1 MPQPS
6 TTAAT
11 LPVTSLYAHV
21 PFCQT
26 ICGYCDFFSV
36 LTDRKA
42 FGPLVDALLTEL
54 ETCRPVA
61 TEPMQTIFVGGG
73 TPTTLPPAELRR
85 LLTALRAFPS
95 IDNSGA
101 GVPARTPDNSGAGV
115 PARTPEDSGAG
126 VPART
131 PEDSGAGVPARF
143 RPASLEFTVEAN
155 PATVSPETADV
166 LVSSGVNRVSIG
178 AQSFDPSE
186 LRVLDRIHAPPQVA
200 QTVDICRRAGLDN
213 LNLDLIFAIPG
224 QTLESWVANLRCA
237 LDLGPDHLS
246 CYALTYERG
255 TPLFDRL
262 AEGKITRTDTDL
274 EAEMYEATIEEL
286 ARAGLAQYEIS
297 NFAKPGRECRHNLVY
312 WRNLPY
318 FGIGP
323 SASGFV
329 DEIRYKNI
337 PDVAEYA
344 RTIAAQ
350 RLPRVQSER
359 LTLDARARETAM
371 LALRLNEGL
380 RIAEFRAR
388 FGTDPLAL
396 FADAIAKHTAAGTL
410 EATAESLRLT
420 RHGRLLADAVCAD
433 FL

>member
-1 MPQPS
+1 MPQPTS
-6 TTAAT
+6 SAAPP
-11 LPVTSLYAHV
+11 PVASLYAHV

-54 ETCRPVA
+54 ETCRPFA
-61 TEPMQTIFVGGG
+61 AGPMQTIFVGGG

-85 LLTALRAFPS
+85 LLSALHIFPNRDRS
-95 IDNSGA
+95 AQSTD
-101 GVPARTPDNSGAGV
+101 
-115 PARTPEDSGAG
+115 
-126 VPART
+126 
-131 PEDSGAGVPARF
+131 
-143 RPASLEFTVEAN
+143 LEFTVEAN

-178 AQSFDPSE
+178 AQSFDTSE
-186 LRVLDRIHAPPQVA
+186 LRVLDRVHAPPQVA
-200 QTVDICRRAGLDN
+200 QTVEICRRAGLTN

-224 QTLESWVANLRCA
+224 QTLESWVANLRRA

-246 CYALTYERG
+246 CYALTYEKG

-262 AEGKITRTDTDL
+262 AEGRITRADTDL
-274 EAEMYEATIEEL
+274 EAEMYEATIDEL
-286 ARAGLAQYEIS
+286 ARAGLGQYEIS
-297 NFAKPGRECRHNLVY
+297 NFARPGRECRHNLVY

-329 DEIRYKNI
+329 QETRYKNI

-344 RTIAAQ
+344 RAIAAGRQ
-350 RLPRVQSER
+350 PRIQSER
-359 LTLDARARETAM
+359 LSLDARARETAM

-380 RIAEFRAR
+380 QIAEFRAR

-396 FADAIAKHTAAGTL
+396 FADAIARHTAAGTL
-410 EATAESLRLT
+410 ETTADTLRLS
-420 RHGRLLADAVCAD
+420 RSGRLLADTVCAD

>member
-6 TTAAT
+6 TTTAT

-54 ETCRPVA
+54 ETCRPFA
-61 TEPMQTIFVGGG
+61 TAPLETIFVGGG

-95 IDNSGA
+95 IGNSGA

-126 VPART
+126 VPARFL
-131 PEDSGAGVPARF
+131 PA
-143 RPASLEFTVEAN
+143 PLEFTVEAN

-200 QTVDICRRAGLDN
+200 QTVDICRRAGLTN

-224 QTLESWVANLRCA
+224 QTLESWVANLRRA

-286 ARAGLAQYEIS
+286 ASAGLAQYEIS

-388 FGTDPLAL
+388 FGSDPWAL

-420 RHGRLLADAVCAD
+420 RHGRLLADTVCAD